1 MALYALAR
9 GRDWIRPPA
18 KVSRRIRAR
27 VPRHE
32 GQEIWLPDLALTRS
46 REEAWLTDSLA
57 VADARRQLLW
67 QVGGLAT
74 GVRAVG

>member
-18 KVSRRIRAR
+18 RVSSKVRAQ
-27 VPRHE
+27 VPRHD
-32 GQEIWLPDLALTRS
+32 GQEIWLPGLALTRS

-74 GVRAVG
+74 EVRAVG